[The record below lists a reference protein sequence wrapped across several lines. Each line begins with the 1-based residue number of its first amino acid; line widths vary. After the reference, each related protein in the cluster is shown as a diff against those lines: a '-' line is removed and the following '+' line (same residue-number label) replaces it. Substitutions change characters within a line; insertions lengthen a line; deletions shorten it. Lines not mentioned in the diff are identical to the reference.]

1 MVTGALASKFR
12 GSRKAVQRRTNEGV
26 GFRMKAPLSLPTDRL
41 VWQIL
46 TVIIHTSLPAPLIH
60 QKHSS

>member
-12 GSRKAVQRRTNEGV
+12 GSGKAVQRTNEGV

-41 VWQIL
+41 V
-46 TVIIHTSLPAPLIH
+46 
-60 QKHSS
+60 